1 MAGYRTIFI
10 FLTTT
15 LILFSQCRRD
25 DDFLFSGQ
33 FESRFVIPSGLNTV
47 LTHYIILEN
56 VYTDFS
62 RLSNNVGLNIED
74 VKSIQA
80 SYGRMLTLQGGQD
93 LDFIQDIS
101 ITLISKKDPNIKR
114 EMYYSEFVPFVVDEE
129 IKMQSGTAEL
139 KEILTEDYVDIEIR
153 LNIRNFVPNAIEAK
167 LDMSYIVF

>member
-1 MAGYRTIFI
+1 MSGLHRVIIIATA
-10 FLTTT
+10 T
-15 LILFSQCRRD
+15 LLLFSQCRKED
-25 DDFLFSGQ
+25 NFIFKGQ

-62 RLSNNVGLNIED
+62 RLSNNIGMNVED
-74 VKSIQA
+74 IKSIQA

-101 ITLISKKDPNIKR
+101 ITAISRKDRKLKK

-139 KEILTEDYVDIEIR
+139 KEILSEDYIDIEIR
-153 LNIRNFVPNAIEAK
+153 LTIRNFVPNAIEAT

>member
-1 MAGYRTIFI
+1 MTGFRRLFI

-15 LILFSQCRRD
+15 LLLFSQCEKEDNFIFR
-25 DDFLFSGQ
+25 GQ
-33 FESRFVIPSGLNTV
+33 FESRFVIPGGLNTL

-62 RLSNNVGLNIED
+62 RLSNNAGLNVED
-74 VKSIQA
+74 IKSIQA

-101 ITLISKKDPNIKR
+101 ITAISRKDRKLKK

-139 KEILTEDYVDIEIR
+139 KEILSEDYINIEIR
-153 LNIRNFVPNAIEAK
+153 LNIRNFVPNTIEAT